1 MMLQYGA
8 VTLRRIEYRD
18 IEFLRNLMND
28 PQIALSV
35 VDFGFPVSSR
45 QQNEW
50 FETVLPH
57 ENAERF
63 IIESGEHAVGSLV
76 AAKIDAEN
84 GTGEVGYKVLPE
96 HQGHGYA
103 ADAVRA
109 VLAYLFLE
117 KGLQCVCAYHLDGN
131 KASMR
136 VLEKAGFVF
145 EGILR
150 KAVYRNG
157 SRIDLVSWSVNRSNY
172 LQKAGV
178 ADAAA
183 E

>member
-1 MMLQYGA
+1 MIQYGA
-8 VTLRRIEYRD
+8 VTLRRIEHRD
-18 IEFLRNLMND
+18 MEFLRNLIND

-50 FETVLPH
+50 FETVHPH

-63 IIESGEHAVGSLV
+63 IIENGGQAVGSLV
-76 AAKIDAEN
+76 VAKIDSDN

-117 KGLQCVCAYHLDGN
+117 KGLECISAYHLGGN
-131 KASMR
+131 IASQR
-136 VLEKAGFVF
+136 VLEKAGFQY
-145 EGILR
+145 EGVLR
-150 KAVYRNG
+150 QAVYRNG
-157 SRIDLVSWSVNRSNY
+157 SRIDLISWSVNRSDY
-172 LQKAGV
+172 LQKAG
-178 ADAAA
+178 AGNAALK
-183 E
+183 